1 MTKKSLKIALVA
13 LVMMPMMAL
22 TVNGQTAASTA
33 ERNAAGKELIISVD
47 KRSYSVGDKI
57 TVKVSDISKDAVITV
72 WYNVVGNEK
81 EEGKLE
87 NRKEMRKISENEHVL
102 VVEKDFAG
110 KWIRIVAENKK
121 ERVSSKEIIVQIHPM
136 EEPKPGT
143 PGRTGAEATDIKV
156 EEPKP
161 ATPGRTGAEATD
173 IKLESDKKENER
185 NANQPNVTPARPEP
199 TPKPA
204 PAPEPK
210 TTDTPSTKR

>member
-22 TVNGQTAASTA
+22 TMNGQTAASTA
-33 ERNAAGKELIISVD
+33 ERNAGKAPVISVD

-57 TVKVSDISKDAVITV
+57 AVTVSDISKDATITV
-72 WYNVVGNEK
+72 WYNVVSNEK

-87 NRKEMRKISENEHVL
+87 NRKEMRKASENEHSL
-102 VVEKDFAG
+102 LVEKDFAG
-110 KWIRIVAENKK
+110 KWIIIVAENTK
-121 ERVSSKEIIVQIHPM
+121 ERVFSKEIVVQIHPM

-143 PGRTGAEATDIKV
+143 PGRTGAEAVDN
-156 EEPKP
+156 KP
-161 ATPGRTGAEATD
+161 
-173 IKLESDKKENER
+173 ESDKKENER
-185 NANQPNVTPARPEP
+185 NANQSNVTPATPATPTP

-204 PAPEPK
+204 PAPAPK